1 MRNYLLKFVRLFSF
15 FEKYGVNYAIFDD
28 SAMYVLGIRKK
39 LRYIEIIIDFDEE
52 NIKRFVRLM
61 LNMGM
66 KIKGNIKYKLLP
78 DILKKRE
85 SIEEDYLVFYHRR
98 ILPWR
103 IKLFLK
109 EDINNYRIV
118 EKKLEDTKLYVLSAE
133 DVFNL
138 KIKDINLRS
147 LQDIHFL
154 RAKFKDVFEKV
165 LSK

>member
-1 MRNYLLKFVRLFSF
+1 MRNYLLKFVKLFSF
-15 FEKYGVNYAIFDD
+15 FERYGVIYAIFGD
-28 SAMYVLGIRKK
+28 SAMYIWGIRKK

-52 NIKRFVRLM
+52 NIKRFLKLM

-66 KIKGNIKYKLLP
+66 KIKGNIKYKFLP
-78 DILKKRE
+78 DILKKRDK
-85 SIEEDYLVFYHRR
+85 IEVDYLIFYHRR

-109 EDINNYRIV
+109 ENLCRYKVV
-118 EKKLEDTKLYVLSAE
+118 EKKLEDTKIYVLSSE

-138 KIKDINLRS
+138 KMRDINLRS

-154 RAKFKDVFEKV
+154 RAKLKDVFERAF
-165 LSK
+165 SK